1 MITYDELCD
10 YAEENN
16 LPIKLFD
23 NPRYPNSI
31 IGLTQDNRAIYDME
45 QMITDL
51 MVEDN
56 ISYTD
61 ALEFIEY
68 NTLRAL
74 SYEGNDAPI
83 VLYQKEIN

>member
-1 MITYDELCD
+1 MITYEELCN

-16 LPIKLFD
+16 LAIKLFD
-23 NPRYPNSI
+23 NPCYPNSI
-31 IGLTQDNRAIYDME
+31 IGLTHDDRAIYDME
-45 QMITDL
+45 LMIADL

-56 ISYTD
+56 ISYID

-74 SYEGNDAPI
+74 PYAGNDAPI
-83 VLYQKEIN
+83 VLYQKEVN

>member
-1 MITYDELCD
+1 MITYDELEF

-16 LPIKLFD
+16 LTIKLFD

-31 IGLTQDNRAIYDME
+31 IGLTHDGRAIYDME
-45 QMITDL
+45 EMIADL
-51 MVEDN
+51 MAEDN
-56 ISYTD
+56 ISYID

-74 SYEGNDAPI
+74 PYEGNDAPI
-83 VLYQKEIN
+83 VLYQKEVN

>member
-1 MITYDELCD
+1 MITYDDLCEW
-10 YAEENN
+10 AEENN
-16 LPIKLFD
+16 LQIKLFD

-45 QMITDL
+45 QMIADL
-51 MVEDN
+51 MQEDN
-56 ISYTD
+56 LEYID